1 MVGRSNGRFPL
12 GSVEELCM
20 EELCCGRIVRGRI
33 VRGRIVLW
41 KNCAWKN
48 CVWKNCAWKN
58 CGRPILWSVLGGLGS
73 PIASPDLFTDFL
85 LFYIL
90 KNFWGARQLPPR
102 GAPWKPDLPGQGLPF
117 SMSAPFLTL
126 S

>member
-58 CGRPILWSVLGGLGS
+58 CGTPIIFFNL
-73 PIASPDLFTDFL
+73 IIL
-85 LFYIL
+85 LALNQRRYIKTWIKL
-90 KNFWGARQLPPR
+90 KI
-102 GAPWKPDLPGQGLPF
+102 KV
-117 SMSAPFLTL
+117 SIK
-126 S
+126 